1 MMIERNENKKE
12 AAISQ
17 TKTLNSPLKVPKPS
31 KENVL
36 HPTLKDCPPK
46 VSKNN
51 ITETNSI
58 TTDLATIE
66 TNKISNDY
74 LKKILTNELSKTPE
88 NFRTDF
94 LLRHKF
100 GSEIRARM
108 VN

>member
-1 MMIERNENKKE
+1 MMIERNENKKD
-12 AAISQ
+12 AVISQ
-17 TKTLNSPLKVPKPS
+17 TKIQNSPLKIPKPS

-36 HPTLKDCPPK
+36 HPTLRDCPPK
-46 VSKNN
+46 VSKNH
-51 ITETNSI
+51 IAETNSI
-58 TTDLATIE
+58 ATDLPTIE

-74 LKKILTNELSKTPE
+74 LKKILANELSKAPE